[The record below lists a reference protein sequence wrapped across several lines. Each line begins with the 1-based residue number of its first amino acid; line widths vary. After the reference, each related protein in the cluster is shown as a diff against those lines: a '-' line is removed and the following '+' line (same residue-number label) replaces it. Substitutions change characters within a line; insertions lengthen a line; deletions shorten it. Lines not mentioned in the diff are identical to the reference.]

1 MTVKPFDSLKKITPI
16 LTVLAIAAIFRLWLL
31 DSLPPALNFDEA
43 GNGIAALDIA
53 HGDFKIWWD
62 IGGGKEPLMA
72 YLTQPLFWLFGI
84 TPLALRL
91 YAALMGI
98 GAVGATYFLARQLF
112 SAEPDDGFGW
122 KLVPLWAAFGL
133 ATAFWH
139 VSLSRIAF
147 RANALPVVEALAF
160 GFLWRGLRSRR
171 TADFLWAGGFI
182 GLVMYTYL
190 AGRLLPVTLILFFGA
205 ETIVAW
211 RRGQSPLL
219 VQFWRQLLAMVGVAV
234 AVDLPLAIFFARHPA
249 LLNARAGAVSI
260 FSPAMNGGDFWG
272 TLWHTTATTLGTFF
286 AATGDPNSLVNI
298 PGKPELSKVLAV
310 FFAVGVLKSIGIFT
324 LSNRRVVSKGENW
337 HGTLFALLAWGVML
351 LPAILAPEGA
361 PHHLRLIGTAPMT
374 YILVALGLLAVGD
387 WLARRIRFNP
397 MAVTVA
403 LAVLVFGV
411 TGVQTARDY
420 FSHWANQVDHYM
432 DFDVY
437 AAELAATIAAD
448 DDPLA
453 RYIIPMD
460 LRAAHEA
467 RHYSLDFYFAGEP
480 PYRYLPVDEHTLA
493 QSLTESAR
501 GKSIL
506 KVVRWTQDK
515 HREADAKGLVT
526 FLLATANAMPVAA
539 DPARVYT
546 IETYRLPDENT
557 AFAFPDIRNPVD
569 ATLDGKIQVRRSW
582 VANGLTASGQVAVA
596 VTFAP
601 IAPIADNLKAS
612 VRLVAADGSVVA
624 QTDRVLLHNWHQPTS
639 LWPPEE
645 VNEYYLLA
653 PPADAPAGEYSARL
667 VVYHPDTLAP
677 LTDNGQ
683 VEVSLGV
690 VSR

>member
-1 MTVKPFDSLKKITPI
+1 MNDTFSAKKWHIA
-16 LTVLAIAAIFRLWLL
+16 LLLLALAIAAALRLWRL
-31 DSLPPALNFDEA
+31 DGLPPALNFDEA

-53 HGDFKIWWD
+53 HGNFKIWWD

-98 GAVGATYFLARQLF
+98 AAVGATYFLARQLF
-112 SAEPDDGFGW
+112 FAEPENGFGW
-122 KLVPLWAAFGL
+122 KFVPLWAAFGL

-160 GFLWRGLRSRR
+160 GFLWRGLRTRHTR
-171 TADFLWAGGFI
+171 DFLWAGGFT

-190 AGRLLPVTLILFFGA
+190 AGRLLPLALIVFFGA
-205 ETIVAW
+205 EAIAAW

-234 AVDLPLAIFFARHPA
+234 AVDLPLAVFFARHPA

-260 FSPAMNGGDFWG
+260 FSPAVNGGNLWG
-272 TLWHTTATTLGTFF
+272 ALWHTTATTLGTFF
-286 AATGDPNSLVNI
+286 AVTGDPNSLVNI
-298 PGKPELSKVLAV
+298 PGKPELSAGLAV
-310 FFAVGVLKSIGIFT
+310 LFAVGVIMAVARQSAY
-324 LSNRRVVSKGENW
+324 RPQ
-337 HGTLFALLAWGVML
+337 TLFVLLAWGVIL

-361 PHHLRLIGTAPMT
+361 PHHLRLIGTAPLT
-374 YILVALGLLAVGD
+374 YILVAMGLAGIGG
-387 WLARRIRFNP
+387 WLARRIR
-397 MAVTVA
+397 VA
-403 LAVLVFGV
+403 PLLPVSLLAVLVFGV

-420 FSHWANQVDHYM
+420 FSHWANGVDHYM

-437 AAELAATIAAD
+437 AAELAATIAGD
-448 DDPLA
+448 GDSQV
-453 RYIIPMD
+453 RYVIPMD
-460 LRAAHEA
+460 LRAGHEA
-467 RHYSLDFYFAGEP
+467 RHYSLEFYFAGEP
-480 PYRYLPVDEHTLA
+480 PYRYVLVDENTLA
-493 QSLTESAR
+493 QSLTAAAR
-501 GKSIL
+501 GKSVL

-526 FLLATANAMPVAA
+526 FLLAIANTVPTAA

-557 AFAFPDIRNPVD
+557 VFAFPKIESPVD
-569 ATLDGKIQVRRSW
+569 VTLDGEIQVRRSW
-582 VANGLTASGQVAVA
+582 VASRPTATGQVAAA

-612 VRLVAADGSVVA
+612 MRLVAPDGSVRA

-639 LWPPEE
+639 LWLPEE
-645 VNEYYLLA
+645 VHEYYLLA
-653 PPADAPAGEYSARL
+653 LPADAPTGEYSVRL

-677 LTDNGQ
+677 LTDNGL
-683 VEVSLGV
+683 VGVSLGAV
-690 VSR
+690 AVGK